1 MDKLDTAA
9 VERPGFSFARGATS
23 CIFIKYAMMICD
35 AAMLEKKCPP
45 NRLRQNSPQ
54 AKNKQLTKNMQMMN
68 RDATMLGKIAL
79 QTD

>member
-1 MDKLDTAA
+1 MCIYVYIFIYIYIYTYNVYLMDKIDTAA

-35 AAMLEKKCPP
+35 ATMLEK
-45 NRLRQNSPQ
+45 NAR
-54 AKNKQLTKNMQMMN
+54 
-68 RDATMLGKIAL
+68 